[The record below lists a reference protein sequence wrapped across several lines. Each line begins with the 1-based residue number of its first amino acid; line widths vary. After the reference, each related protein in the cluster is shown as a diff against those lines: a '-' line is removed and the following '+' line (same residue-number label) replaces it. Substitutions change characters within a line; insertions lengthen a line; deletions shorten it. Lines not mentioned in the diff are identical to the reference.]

1 MNPDCGIY
9 SITSPSGK
17 QYIGQALSFKKRW
30 WEHLSHLRNGRH
42 HCKGLQN
49 AYAKYGEGALVFE
62 VVVIVPV
69 DQLSAREQL
78 EIDARPRAML
88 YNTALFVLRPRF
100 GLKHSKETRAKLSLA
115 AKNRPIE
122 YRQKLS
128 AGRIGKIHSA
138 ESRLAMSLA
147 LSGPNHPNWGKPHS
161 AERLANL
168 TKSQQNRSPEW
179 RANIAAA
186 KIGKS
191 RSLET
196 IAKISASRIGKNVGA
211 DNPSSRPVICVDLG
225 TTFDALSSAE
235 QWLRSNGYPKAASSA
250 ITRVCKG
257 KLKSAYGFRWKYAD
271 EI

>member
-9 SITSPSGK
+9 AITSPSGK

-30 WEHLSHLRNGRH
+30 WEHLSDLRNSSH

-49 AYAKYGEGALVFE
+49 AYNKYGETGLVFS
-62 VVVIVPV
+62 VIGIVPV
-69 DQLSAREQL
+69 DQLNAREQL
-78 EIDARPRAML
+78 EIDSRPRSML

-100 GLKHSKETRAKLSLA
+100 GIKHSKETRAKLSLA

-128 AGRIGKIHSA
+128 AGRIGKIHSP

-161 AERLANL
+161 AETLANMI
-168 TKSQQNRSPEW
+168 KAQQNRSPEW

-186 KIGKS
+186 KIGKP
-191 RSLET
+191 RSPET
-196 IAKISASRIGKNVGA
+196 IAKISASKIGKNLGA
-211 DNPSSRPVICVDLG
+211 ENCKARSVVCIDLAL
-225 TTFDALSSAE
+225 TFDALSSAE
-235 QWLRSNGYPKAASSA
+235 RWLRSNGRPKADSGA

-257 KLKSAYGFRWKYAD
+257 KLKSAYGFHWKYAD